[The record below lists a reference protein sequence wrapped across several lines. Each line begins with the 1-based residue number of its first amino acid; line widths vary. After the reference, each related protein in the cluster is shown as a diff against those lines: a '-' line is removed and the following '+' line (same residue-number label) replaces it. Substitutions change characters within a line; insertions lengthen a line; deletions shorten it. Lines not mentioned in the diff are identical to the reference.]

1 MIIFGI
7 IGFVLLFWFI
17 LEGLWKLI
25 PWLIILVV
33 ITTCLGFI
41 TEHLILSLVFAFFA
55 FGFWGMYLNLR
66 DEHNK

>member
-7 IGFVLLFWFI
+7 IGFILLFWFA

-25 PWLIILVV
+25 PWLVILVV

-41 TEHLILSLVFAFFA
+41 TTHWVISIVIGFLA
-55 FGFWGMYLNLR
+55 FGFWGMWLVWK
-66 DEHNK
+66 DEHQK

>member
-7 IGFVLLFWFI
+7 IGFILLFWFI

-33 ITTCLGFI
+33 ITTCLGFV
-41 TEHLILSLVFAFFA
+41 TTHWILSLVIGFLA
-55 FGFWGMYLNLR
+55 FGFWGMWLNWK

>member
-7 IGFVLLFWFI
+7 IGFILLFWFA

-25 PWLIILVV
+25 PWLVILVV

-41 TEHLILSLVFAFFA
+41 AEHLILSLVIAFFA
-55 FGFWGMYLNLR
+55 FGFWGMWLNWK